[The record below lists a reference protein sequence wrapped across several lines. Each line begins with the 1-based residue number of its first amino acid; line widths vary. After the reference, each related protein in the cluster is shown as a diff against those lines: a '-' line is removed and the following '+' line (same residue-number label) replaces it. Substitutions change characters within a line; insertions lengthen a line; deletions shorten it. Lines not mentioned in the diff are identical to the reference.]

1 MTALEELAAFIGGAL
16 NTELQGGFVIGTEL
30 LPAER
35 DFQNAALKAQPND
48 TEASYIDGRRKFTK
62 YKTLYIRSG
71 FADDAERL
79 HNEEFLTEMQ
89 GIIHRKNRRRE
100 LPAGGGRKWMSVECV
115 GSPLVVALDE
125 SGREATYQTL
135 LKIVYEEE

>member
-1 MTALEELAAFIGGAL
+1 MTALEELSAFIGGAL
-16 NTELQGGFVIGTEL
+16 NTEMQGEFVIGTEL

-48 TEASYIDGRRKFTK
+48 VETSYIDGRRKFTK
-62 YKTLYIRSG
+62 YKALYIRSG
-71 FADDAERL
+71 FADDAERV
-79 HNEEFLTEMQ
+79 HNEAFLTELRDV
-89 GIIHRKNRRRE
+89 IWRKSRRRE
-100 LPAGGGRKWMSVECV
+100 LPRGGGRKWASVECV

-125 SGREATYQTL
+125 GGREATYQMT